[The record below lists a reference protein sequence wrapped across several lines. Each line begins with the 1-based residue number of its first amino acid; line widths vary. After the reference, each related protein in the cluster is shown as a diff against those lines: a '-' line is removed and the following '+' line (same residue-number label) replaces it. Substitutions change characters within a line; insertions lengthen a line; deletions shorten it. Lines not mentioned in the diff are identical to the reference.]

1 MNFITYISDAA
12 ESSFATGCFA
22 SDSLVTMADG
32 SLKSIQDLNKG
43 DKVLT
48 ADPFTGEITTD
59 TVVTFLDINKNKTN
73 KFTKIIHDNGE
84 ITLTDY
90 HLIYA
95 GLSKDAKDSA
105 AIFAKDLTE
114 QHYVFQLSNATLT
127 SYKIRRVL
135 KVTKRG
141 YYAPLTLSGNIIV
154 NGVVSSCYASVSNQ
168 WLGHIAM
175 FPVRFFHKL
184 QVGLGTYKS
193 LVFHEDMFLS
203 ADGIHWYAKLLI
215 QFFPYL
221 LS

>member
-59 TVVTFLDINKNKTN
+59 TV
-73 KFTKIIHDNGE
+73 FTKIIHDNGD

-154 NGVVSSCYASVSNQ
+154 NGVVSSCYASVRNQ

-175 FPVRFFHKL
+175 FPVRLFHKL
-184 QVGLGTYKS
+184 HVGLCTYKY
-193 LVFHEDMFLS
+193 LVFLEDMFLS

>member
-59 TVVTFLDINKNKTN
+59 TVVTFLAVNK
-73 KFTKIIHDNGE
+73 TKIIHDNGDK
-84 ITLTDY
+84 TLTDY

-154 NGVVSSCYASVSNQ
+154 NGVVSSCYASVRNQ

-175 FPVRFFHKL
+175 FPVRLFHKL
-184 QVGLGTYKS
+184 HVGLCTYKY
-193 LVFHEDMFLS
+193 LVFLEDMFLS